1 MTGIDR
7 EVLSCTLHKD
17 HVSRLDI
24 RDAMSKWGGYRQFT
38 IGELFVIHPTNAYK
52 LTNSDLYAEKGSTPI
67 LSNSSM
73 NNGIG
78 GYIELEPTEQGHILT
93 FSDTTT
99 GADTLFYQS
108 QPFIGYA
115 HVQGMY
121 PKCDKWSELSYMY
134 LIPLIRKAAGNG
146 FSYAVKFNRTLVAKL
161 TISLP
166 ILTAPDLSPI
176 IDPMHAYSS
185 QGFIPDFAYMEHY
198 IAELEAKRV
207 AELEAYLRAA
217 DLNDYEL
224 TEDDKE
230 VLEKEEKGEIRKKE
244 FKLGEL
250 FEAVNGNVDIQRS
263 MTNGIGV
270 PVVSSGIENNGII
283 GLTDIPARIIPA
295 NTITVDMFGHSFY
308 RDYEY
313 KLVTHAR
320 IFALVPKYTEMNSYT
335 NLYIATQLLHL
346 PDIFSYAKMCTY
358 DKVKNMTISLPIDSE
373 GNICFA
379 FMEKYIKAIEKL
391 SIAGVVRYK
400 DRVIEETKKLIA

>member
-1 MTGIDR
+1 MKRT
-7 EVLSCTLHKD
+7 EKF
-17 HVSRLDI
+17 
-24 RDAMSKWGGYRQFT
+24 K
-38 IGELFVIHPTNAYK
+38 IGELFRKISTVKISGKANDFPDKSSDGYTIPLLTAGIEHQGLARYAKPEQCPTILHNAISISANGA
-52 LTNSDLYAEKGSTPI
+52 NS
-67 LSNSSM
+67 
-73 NNGIG
+73 
-78 GYIELEPTEQGHILT
+78 
-93 FSDTTT
+93 
-99 GADTLFYQS
+99 GATFYQS
-108 QPFIGYA
+108 TDFAVLQDAYA
-115 HVQGMY
+115 ITLINRDIANEREG
-121 PKCDKWSELSYMY
+121 LY
-134 LIPLIRKAAGNG
+134 LAGALNKAISGNHDWMNKAGWTNI
-146 FSYAVKFNRTLVAKL
+146 KDD

-166 ILTAPDLSPI
+166 ILTAPDLSPV

-379 FMEKYIKAIEKL
+379 FIEKYIKAIEKL
-391 SIAGVVRYK
+391 SVAGVVRYK

>member
-1 MTGIDR
+1 M
-7 EVLSCTLHKD
+7 
-17 HVSRLDI
+17 
-24 RDAMSKWGGYRQFT
+24 GGYRQFT
-38 IGELFVIHPTNAYK
+38 IGELFEIHPTNAYK
-52 LTNSDLYAEKGSTPI
+52 LINSDLYSEQGTTPI

-78 GYIELEPTEQGHILT
+78 GYIGLEPTEQGHILT

-134 LIPLIRKAAGNG
+134 LIPLVRKAAGNG

-166 ILTAPDLSPI
+166 ILTAPDLSPV

-250 FEAVNGNVDIQRS
+250 FEIKTTPSTDKGKLTFNKTAPYDFIGRTSVNYGIQGKVNELS
-263 MTNGIGV
+263 IKPN
-270 PVVSSGIENNGII
+270 
-283 GLTDIPARIIPA
+283 PA
-295 NTITVDMFGHSFY
+295 NTFSLVQVGETIALY
-308 RDYEY
+308 RENEWY
-313 KLVTHAR
+313 ASQN
-320 IFALVPKYTEMNSYT
+320 IFILTSKSKSVNSCFLYFQAVINAAMKIYGKGYNSYPT
-335 NLYIATQLLHL
+335 LQKLNDT
-346 PDIFSYAKMCTY
+346 
-358 DKVKNMTISLPIDSE
+358 TISLPIDSE

-391 SIAGVVRYK
+391 SVAGVIRYK
-400 DRVIEETKKLIA
+400 DRVITETKKLIS

>member
-1 MTGIDR
+1 MKRT
-7 EVLSCTLHKD
+7 EKF
-17 HVSRLDI
+17 
-24 RDAMSKWGGYRQFT
+24 K
-38 IGELFVIHPTNAYK
+38 IGELFRKISTVKISGKANDFPDKSSDGYTIPLLTAGIEHQGLARYAKPEQCPTILHNAISISANGA
-52 LTNSDLYAEKGSTPI
+52 NS
-67 LSNSSM
+67 
-73 NNGIG
+73 
-78 GYIELEPTEQGHILT
+78 
-93 FSDTTT
+93 
-99 GADTLFYQS
+99 GATFYQS
-108 QPFIGYA
+108 TDFAVLQDAYA
-115 HVQGMY
+115 ITLINRDIANEREG
-121 PKCDKWSELSYMY
+121 LY
-134 LIPLIRKAAGNG
+134 LAGALNKAISGNHDWMNKAGWTNI
-146 FSYAVKFNRTLVAKL
+146 KDD

-166 ILTAPDLSPI
+166 ILTAPDLSPV

-391 SIAGVVRYK
+391 SVAGVVRYK

>member
-1 MTGIDR
+1 MKRT
-7 EVLSCTLHKD
+7 EKF
-17 HVSRLDI
+17 
-24 RDAMSKWGGYRQFT
+24 K
-38 IGELFVIHPTNAYK
+38 IGELFRKISTVKISGKANDFPDKSSDGYTIPLLTAGIEHQGLARYAKPEQCPTILHNAISISANGANSGATFYQSTDFAVLQDAYAITLINRDIANEREGLYLAGALNKAISGNHDWMNKAGWTNIKDDTISLPILTAPDLSPVIDPMHAYSSQGFIPDFAYMEHYIAELEAKRVAELEAYLRAADLNDYELTEDDKEVLEKEEKGEIRKKEFKLGELFEIHPTNAYK
-52 LTNSDLYAEKGSTPI
+52 LINSDLYSEQGTTPI

-78 GYIELEPTEQGHILT
+78 GYIGLEPTEQGHILT

-166 ILTAPDLSPI
+166 I
-176 IDPMHAYSS
+176 
-185 QGFIPDFAYMEHY
+185 
-198 IAELEAKRV
+198 
-207 AELEAYLRAA
+207 
-217 DLNDYEL
+217 
-224 TEDDKE
+224 
-230 VLEKEEKGEIRKKE
+230 
-244 FKLGEL
+244 
-250 FEAVNGNVDIQRS
+250 
-263 MTNGIGV
+263 
-270 PVVSSGIENNGII
+270 
-283 GLTDIPARIIPA
+283 
-295 NTITVDMFGHSFY
+295 
-308 RDYEY
+308 
-313 KLVTHAR
+313 
-320 IFALVPKYTEMNSYT
+320 
-335 NLYIATQLLHL
+335 
-346 PDIFSYAKMCTY
+346 
-358 DKVKNMTISLPIDSE
+358 DSE
-373 GNICFA
+373 GNIYFA